1 MQQNRATA
9 LAMTVSNSVRR
20 LFGVPDDEPNVLV
33 AQARALSRQV
43 PILHTI
49 LSLDAMGVAY
59 THYGVA
65 PDGLTILPLAVLL
78 AACAGRVLVWSR
90 THHHAIGPEEA
101 LRRLRGT
108 NRLAAILGSGF
119 AIWAILLTR
128 YGDAATNLHVL
139 YFLSITMIACISCLT
154 HLRTAAL
161 IVSALA
167 VPVSAYFLVIGA
179 PVVRAAALNYVGVV
193 VVMLFMQSVYYR
205 DFRRLTRLTEENHA
219 LAHTDPLT
227 GLPNRRSFFAE
238 LEQAIAAAGTAETRF
253 AIGLIDL
260 DGFKPVNDTLGHQ
273 AGDAVLREVGRRLR
287 DTLGEAGV
295 VARLGGDEFGLILP
309 GSPDL
314 DALGRTLCAVL
325 KQPFA
330 LRDAAPRIG
339 ATIGFARFPETAAAA
354 ELLIERAD
362 HALYHAKAHAPGTA
376 TCFAFEHENRM
387 HRQAQVEQAL
397 RRADLASEFH
407 LLFQPIV
414 DVVAGRVQAY
424 EALARWDSPTLG
436 RVSPAD
442 FIAVAERTGLIHDLS
457 LVLLGKA
464 LAAMASWPEEVAL
477 SFNLSAHDLA
487 AAEGIATITALI
499 AASGIAPARI
509 VFEVTETGLM
519 RDLVDAGRAL
529 GALRA
534 LGVGIAL
541 DDFGT
546 GYSSLGYVHRLPISE
561 LKIDRSFVTDIC
573 SDAASRNIIH
583 SILDLAHNLRLLC
596 VVEGVETDAQM
607 LHLRAAGCRY
617 MQGYLFHRPM
627 PAAAIAAFEAGLA
640 LPQPQGEDRIAAAA

>member
-1 MQQNRATA
+1 MMVFLTDNCFSTRRFNRPTDESANDYPIFSICWCLSPLQMQQNRATA

-20 LFGVPDDEPNVLV
+20 LFRVPDDEPNVLV

-78 AACAGRVLVWSR
+78 SACAGRVLIWSR

-260 DGFKPVNDTLGHQ
+260 DGFKPVNDTLGHL
-273 AGDAVLREVGRRLR
+273 AGDAVLCEVGRRLR
-287 DTLGEAGV
+287 TRRRGGRGRAPRRRRVRPDP
-295 VARLGGDEFGLILP
+295 ARLAGP
-309 GSPDL
+309 RRPRPDPVH
-314 DALGRTLCAVL
+314 DPEAALC
-325 KQPFA
+325 P
-330 LRDAAPRIG
+330 
-339 ATIGFARFPETAAAA
+339 AR
-354 ELLIERAD
+354 
-362 HALYHAKAHAPGTA
+362 H
-376 TCFAFEHENRM
+376 
-387 HRQAQVEQAL
+387 
-397 RRADLASEFH
+397 RRAD
-407 LLFQPIV
+407 
-414 DVVAGRVQAY
+414 R
-424 EALARWDSPTLG
+424 R
-436 RVSPAD
+436 
-442 FIAVAERTGLIHDLS
+442 HD
-457 LVLLGKA
+457 
-464 LAAMASWPEEVAL
+464 
-477 SFNLSAHDLA
+477 
-487 AAEGIATITALI
+487 
-499 AASGIAPARI
+499 R
-509 VFEVTETGLM
+509 
-519 RDLVDAGRAL
+519 
-529 GALRA
+529 LRA
-534 LGVGIAL
+534 LPRDRADRGNAHRAGRPRALPCQGPRAGHRGLLRVRAREPDAPAGPGRAGAAPGRPRGRVPPAVPADRRRRRRAGPGLRGAGALEQPDPRPRLAGRLHRGGRAHRADPRPQPRAAPQGARGDGVLARARGPVL
-541 DDFGT
+541 QPLGPRPRRRRGHRDD
-546 GYSSLGYVHRLPISE
+546 HRP
-561 LKIDRSFVTDIC
+561 DRGKRHRARAHRVRGHRDRP
-573 SDAASRNIIH
+573 DARPRRRRPRRSAPCGRSASASRSTISAPAIPA
-583 SILDLAHNLRLLC
+583 SA
-596 VVEGVETDAQM
+596 TSTA
-607 LHLRAAGCRY
+607 CRS
-617 MQGYLFHRPM
+617 
-627 PAAAIAAFEAGLA
+627 AN
-640 LPQPQGEDRIAAAA
+640 